1 VLSHLNAERE
11 DRESDLP
18 AMFSRSGGQEAREE
32 RWAREKER
40 EERRTA
46 SDPVL
51 VISGLG

>member
-1 VLSHLNAERE
+1 MLSERT
-11 DRESDLP
+11 DNPTFRLCS
-18 AMFSRSGGQEAREE
+18 AARGGQEAKEE